1 MAMPVQNSK
10 ISDAIKVIS
19 EQGFQGMAEVMQL
32 LMNEAMQVERTR
44 YLQANPYERTDERK
58 DYANGFKSKTVKTAI
73 GALDLRVPQT
83 RDGGFYPGF
92 LEKGQRC
99 ERALKIALA
108 EMYVQGVSTRNVT
121 AILQELCGCEISS
134 TEVSRAAKL
143 LDEELNSWRDRPLGQ
158 YRYLFLDARY
168 EKVREGGC
176 VRDSA
181 VLIAYGINRSGHRE
195 ILGVSVSLSEAE
207 IHWRQFLEQLMT
219 RGLHGIELIISDAHS
234 GLKMARKAVF
244 PSVPWQRCQFHL
256 QQNAQAYVTRM
267 NRKRE
272 VAESIRAIFN
282 AENAQE
288 AERLVQLT
296 AAKYEK
302 EMPKLS
308 AWLVDNIFEG
318 LMIFQFPLEH
328 RRRLRT
334 SNIAERVNQ
343 EIRRRTRVARI
354 FPNTASCERLVSAI
368 LMETSEQWV
377 SGKIYLTVE

>member
-10 ISDAIKVIS
+10 ISEAIKVIS

-32 LMNEAMQVERTR
+32 LMNEAMQVERAR
-44 YLQANPYERTDERK
+44 YLQAEPYERTSERK
-58 DYANGFKSKTVKTAI
+58 DYANGFKSKTVKTTL

-83 RDGGFYPGF
+83 RDGAFYPGF
-92 LEKGQRC
+92 LEKGQRS

-121 AILQELCGCEISS
+121 AILQELCGCEVSS

-143 LDEELNSWRDRPLGQ
+143 LDEELLQWRERRLGH
-158 YRYLFLDARY
+158 YRYVYLDARY
-168 EKVREGGC
+168 EKIREGGC

-181 VLIAYGINRSGHRE
+181 VLIAYGVNAQGHRE

-207 IHWRQFLEQLMT
+207 IHWRQFLERLLA
-219 RGLHGIELIISDAHS
+219 RGLHGIELMISDAHS
-234 GLKMARKAVF
+234 GLKAARKAVF

-256 QQNAQAYVTRM
+256 QQNAQAYVTRIS
-267 NRKRE
+267 RKRE

-282 AENAQE
+282 AENTQE
-288 AERLVQLT
+288 AERLVELT

-302 EMPKLS
+302 DMPKLS
-308 AWLVDNIFEG
+308 AWLRENIFEG
-318 LMIFQFPLEH
+318 LVIFQFPLEH

-354 FPNTASCERLVSAI
+354 FPNAASCERLVSAI
-368 LMETSEQWV
+368 LMETSEQWL
-377 SGKIYLTVE
+377 SGKIYLTV

>member
-1 MAMPVQNSK
+1 MRRCK
-10 ISDAIKVIS
+10 LS
-19 EQGFQGMAEVMQL
+19 EPATYKL
-32 LMNEAMQVERTR
+32 SRTS
-44 YLQANPYERTDERK
+44 ERK
-58 DYANGFKSKTVKTAI
+58 DYANGFKSKTVKTTL

-83 RDGGFYPGF
+83 RGGAFYPGF

-143 LDEELNSWRDRPLGQ
+143 LDEELIQWRERPLGQ
-158 YRYLFLDARY
+158 YRYIFLDARY

-181 VLIAYGINRSGHRE
+181 VLIADGVNNQGHRE

-207 IHWRQFLEQLMT
+207 IHWRQFLEQLVA
-219 RGLHGIELIISDAHS
+219 RGLHGIQLIISDAHS
-234 GLKMARKAVF
+234 GLKAARKAVF

-256 QQNAQAYVTRM
+256 QQNAQAYVTKM
-267 NRKRE
+267 SRKRE

-288 AERLVQLT
+288 AEHLVQLT
-296 AAKYEK
+296 ASKYEK
-302 EMPKLS
+302 DMPKLS
-308 AWLVDNIFEG
+308 GWLLDNIFEG
-318 LMIFQFPLEH
+318 LVIFQFPLEH

-377 SGKIYLTVE
+377 SGKIYLTV